1 MIRYRTLHIT
11 GIVAML
17 LFSGCS
23 LLRFTVSTGE
33 SPLPEA
39 DSRMR
44 LMSRGFYYA
53 ATDEIAAA
61 ADSIAAGSDDPE
73 IQRRTIRWKLHATRA
88 AVTAAMQQAPEL
100 AVLDTWLLYRNMDSL
115 FARRPG
121 SLLFGRESP
130 LARQTVHRLHRKA
143 QHLAREVLPA
153 ERYGLMR
160 QFVAERPVPAPDKEV
175 ESDRTMLP
183 WIDFLRAH
191 GIEPNYPVGTIAE
204 VMADMGDRVG
214 STVQQTAYAL
224 DWTGDLIALRMQQDS
239 LRDRLAMQL
248 DSLER
253 DFSRLT
259 DVAADLPGVSRE
271 IAAELNAALAQ
282 AMATFNAGVD
292 NAFAD
297 IDRQRMALQAYVS
310 AEREALISQTQQAA
324 DDAIARILAAVPAL
338 IGKVVVWI
346 ILLVVVL
353 VGLPFLLG
361 FHAGRWREKTQ
372 RHKNRP
378 DETES

>member
-1 MIRYRTLHIT
+1 
-11 GIVAML
+11 
-17 LFSGCS
+17 
-23 LLRFTVSTGE
+23 
-33 SPLPEA
+33 
-39 DSRMR
+39 
-44 LMSRGFYYA
+44 
-53 ATDEIAAA
+53 
-61 ADSIAAGSDDPE
+61 
-73 IQRRTIRWKLHATRA
+73 
-88 AVTAAMQQAPEL
+88 
-100 AVLDTWLLYRNMDSL
+100 
-115 FARRPG
+115 
-121 SLLFGRESP
+121 
-130 LARQTVHRLHRKA
+130 
-143 QHLAREVLPA
+143 
-153 ERYGLMR
+153 
-160 QFVAERPVPAPDKEV
+160 
-175 ESDRTMLP
+175 MLP

-191 GIEPNYPVGTIAE
+191 GIEPDYPVGTIAE

-214 STVQQTAYAL
+214 STVQQTTYAL
-224 DWTGDLIALRMQQDS
+224 DWTGDLLSLRMQQDS
-239 LRDRLAMQL
+239 LRDRLATQL